1 MRRTRSSAAG
11 FTLIE
16 GLVVLAI
23 IGILAAWVVPNFRNS
38 MIRSKL
44 TTPVRDIER
53 LASVARLQAVN
64 AQRPFGM
71 AFVILAGGDKGVV
84 RIFEDADGDGSFD
97 EGDERVVQSYELP
110 PGVRFHS
117 PVPGPAVPGAIVFA
131 PGGALVGTADP
142 RVHVGDLRGNHMR
155 LVFNHITGQVRREM
169 FVPGSANEWLGP
181 SREGEWPWLY

>member
-11 FTLIE
+11 YTLIE

-23 IGILAAWVVPNFRNS
+23 IGILAAWVVPNFRHS

-53 LASVARLQAVN
+53 LSSVARLQALN

-71 AFVILAGGDKGVV
+71 AFLVLGGGESGAV
-84 RIFEDADGDGSFD
+84 RIFEDADGDGTFD
-97 EGDERVVQSYELP
+97 QEERVVQSYELP
-110 PGVRFHS
+110 PGVRFAS
-117 PVPGPAVPGAIVFA
+117 PLPGPAVPAAIVFA

-142 RVHVGDLRGNHMR
+142 SVYVGDLRGNHMR

-169 FVPGSANEWLGP
+169 FVPGSTNEWLGP
-181 SREGEWPWLY
+181 SREGEWTWLY